1 MIGDDDHSP
10 KPPSSFARLRNI
22 ECIAE
27 WVESEETLERLRIL
41 GVRYGQGFH
50 LDMPSPL
57 QNRVGAVGLIDLVS
71 RTRSA

>member
-1 MIGDDDHSP
+1 MIIGSLVRL
-10 KPPSSFARLRNI
+10 ARLRNI

-27 WVESEETLERLRIL
+27 WVESQETLERLRAL
-41 GVRYGQGFH
+41 GVRYAQGFH

-57 QNRVGAVGLIDLVS
+57 QGSGGEVGRIDLAS